1 MVVGVGVTPGVVDAG
16 VSIVGGASVVGSIAG
31 SISVDVV
38 DDDDDDDDAVDAVRS
53 IPCWAPV
60 FADDG
65 DGGIVDSW

>member
-1 MVVGVGVTPGVVDAG
+1 MLMVVA
-16 VSIVGGASVVGSIAG
+16 AAAAAA
-31 SISVDVV
+31 

-60 FADDG
+60 VADDDG